1 MTRAD
6 FLAALTRAVRDG
18 WLTESEAVALLREY
32 DAGRLVELPEVLP
45 LPDAIQG
52 VRPTDDDDLL
62 LVAFGLVLAALGLRA
77 ASGVTRLPG
86 VSLPRRV
93 AGVDA
98 LQTAFEAQARQF
110 AADLAAGRL
119 TLADWQAT
127 FGQAVRQHLAAQ
139 TLAGAGTRT
148 LSPAQLTRLDALA
161 RRETAYLSRFA
172 DQIVVA
178 QAQGKPL
185 TEAQI
190 GARSEQYAGTARG
203 EFFRAAELAERQ
215 NGGLADGYVIEYVAV
230 GDKHT
235 CDPCLSAVGYYLPGA
250 GPYPGQVC
258 YGRSRCRCRRLWVYD
273 PARYAELTRLG

>member
-18 WLTESEAVALLREY
+18 WLTEADAADLLRAY
-32 DAGRLVELPEVLP
+32 DAGQLVELPDVLP

-52 VRPTDDDDLL
+52 VSADDRDHLL
-62 LVAFGLVLAALGLRA
+62 LIAFGLGLAALGLRTTA
-77 ASGVTRLPG
+77 ERLP
-86 VSLPRRV
+86 VLALPRRV

>member
-1 MTRAD
+1 MTRVD

-18 WLTESEAVALLREY
+18 WLAEADAAALLREY
-32 DAGRLVELPEVLP
+32 DAGHLVELPDVLP

-52 VRPTDDDDLL
+52 VRQDDSDHLL
-62 LVAFGLVLAALGLRA
+62 LIAFGLVLAAFGLRTA
-77 ASGVTRLPG
+77 AERLP
-86 VSLPRRV
+86 VLSLPRRV

-119 TLADWQAT
+119 TLADWQAA
-127 FGQAVRQHLAAQ
+127 FGQVVRQHLAAQ

-161 RRETAYLSRFA
+161 RRETAYLTRFA
-172 DQIVVA
+172 DQIVIA
-178 QAQGKPL
+178 QAQGQPL

-203 EFFRAAELAERQ
+203 EFFRAAELAEMQ
-215 NGGLADGYVIEYVAV
+215 NGGLGDGYVIEYVAV

-235 CDPCLSAVGYYLPGA
+235 CDPCNSAVGYYLPGA

-258 YGRSRCRCRRLWVYD
+258 YGRSRCRCRRLWIYD